1 MRSILVVEDEA
12 IIALDL
18 ACSIEQ
24 LGYRV
29 LGPASNG
36 ADARRIAS
44 RERPDLLLMD
54 VTIQGLADGIDTAR
68 AITDEIPAKVVFVTA
83 HTDPATRRRADLL
96 QPSAFLTKPYSV
108 REMQTVLAAALACSD
123 ASGTDDY

>member
-1 MRSILVVEDEA
+1 MRTVLVVEDEA

-36 ADARRIAS
+36 ADAQRIARS
-44 RERPDLLLMD
+44 ERPDLLLMD
-54 VTIQGLADGIDTAR
+54 VSIQGSADGIETAR
-68 AITDEIPAKVVFVTA
+68 AITDEFPARVVFLTA
-83 HTDPATRRRADLL
+83 HSDEATRRRAEFVR
-96 QPSAFLTKPYSV
+96 PKAFLTKPCTA
-108 REMQTVLAAALACSD
+108 RQMQHVLAAAFEA
-123 ASGTDDY
+123 A

>member
-1 MRSILVVEDEA
+1 MRSVLVVEDEA

-36 ADARRIAS
+36 ADAQRIARS
-44 RERPDLLLMD
+44 EHPDLLLMD
-54 VTIQGLADGIDTAR
+54 VTLQGGPDGIDTAR
-68 AITDEIPAKVVFVTA
+68 AITNEIPARVVFLTA
-83 HTDPATRRRADLL
+83 HSDEATRRRAENI
-96 QPSAFLTKPYSV
+96 QPKAFLTKPCTA
-108 REMQTVLAAALACSD
+108 RQMQNVLAAAFA
-123 ASGTDDY
+123 